1 VAARGFTFATIRV
14 ALGERLLEMAGGAEG
29 TTGTDMFGE
38 AGGGTLAA
46 LPMPLGSLIELL
58 TPPTLPGPWGIPLTP
73 ASCARD
79 FIGAL
84 KLYTNA
90 KAKKADLPNIGHSP
104 VKRSN
109 ESAGFP
115 FLVWMPPVKR
125 PRPRGW
131 PTRQCPR
138 SAVARNPLLPD

>member
-1 VAARGFTFATIRV
+1 MVAARGFTFATIRV
-14 ALGERLLEMAGGAEG
+14 ALGERRLEMAGGAEG
-29 TTGTDMFGE
+29 TTGTDMFGA

-79 FIGAL
+79 IIGAL
-84 KLYTNA
+84 KQYTNA

-115 FLVWMPPVKR
+115 FLVWMPPEKR
-125 PRPRGW
+125 APPASS
-131 PTRQCPR
+131 PIFPC
-138 SAVARNPLLPD
+138 S